1 MLGVVI
7 GAGLVVAG
15 TVVFV
20 THHRHAGHRM
30 MFRCAMKRLGATE
43 EQKQRLS
50 TVFEEAQTRL
60 QGPRERVRALR
71 SEVADVWTAPSL
83 DPGRLESLEAR
94 LFEAVGEGS
103 QVMRDVVA
111 RTYEILEP
119 KERQKVADWMK
130 RHHGHGCHCGP
141 YAAHHCC

>member
-1 MLGVVI
+1 MLGIIV

-20 THHRHAGHRM
+20 THRHGGHHRM

-43 EQKQRLS
+43 EQKQSLS
-50 TVFEEAQTRL
+50 TLFDEAQSRL
-60 QGPRERVRALR
+60 QGPKERVRSLR
-71 SEVADVWTAPSL
+71 REVAAVWTAPTL
-83 DPGRLESLEAR
+83 EPGRLEALEAQ

-111 RTYEILEP
+111 KSYEILDP
-119 KERQKVADWMK
+119 KQRQKVADWMK
-130 RHHGHGCHCGP
+130 HHHGHACHRGHWAACHC
-141 YAAHHCC
+141 C